1 MRWRLDRGLWDHVES
16 ALRNV
21 VGIVKETSIP
31 MHNSD
36 ILDKV
41 QRSLPPDVYVSTE

>member
-1 MRWRLDRGLWDHVES
+1 MTEDELWDHVES
-16 ALRNV
+16 AIRDV
-21 VGIVKETSIP
+21 VGIVKETSIS

-41 QRSLPPDVYVSTE
+41 HGACRLTST